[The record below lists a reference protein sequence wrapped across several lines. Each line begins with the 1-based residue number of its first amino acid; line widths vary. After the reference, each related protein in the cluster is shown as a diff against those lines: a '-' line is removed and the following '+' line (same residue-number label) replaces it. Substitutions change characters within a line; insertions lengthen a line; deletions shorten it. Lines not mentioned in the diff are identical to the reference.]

1 MKEHLVPFIIESV
14 KAIREDRKTQ
24 TRRVIRPQPAERPV
38 VGDAPYHAGDLLGVK
53 ESVYLPSKDIPVE
66 DAEYWVPHYYRADLD
81 DLGTKALK
89 ALGWKLLT
97 ARFCGRAYVRYWLE
111 VTAVRAERLQD
122 IALEDILAE
131 GIKPLEFCPICNGTG
146 IPHTDFVAIP
156 ICKCI
161 VSVFSGLWDLI
172 HRKDY
177 PWSSNPY
184 VWVYE
189 FRRTKL

>member
-1 MKEHLVPFIIESV
+1 MKEHLIPFTIESV

-24 TRRVIRPQPAERPV
+24 TRRVIRPQPPKRPV
-38 VGDAPYHAGDLLGVK
+38 VSYAPYHVGDLLGVK
-53 ESVYLPSKDIPVE
+53 ESIYLPPKDVPRE
-66 DAEYWVPHYYRADLD
+66 EAEYWVPHFYRADLD
-81 DLGTKALK
+81 EERINALK
-89 ALGWKLLT
+89 ELGWKLRT
-97 ARFCGRAYVRYWLE
+97 ARFCGRDYVRYWLE
-111 VTAVRAERLQD
+111 VTGVRAERLQD

-131 GIKPLEFCPICNGTG
+131 GIDPLEYCPICNGTG

-156 ICKCI
+156 ICKCLA
-161 VSVFSGLWDLI
+161 SLFTGLWDSI

-189 FRRTKL
+189 FGRI